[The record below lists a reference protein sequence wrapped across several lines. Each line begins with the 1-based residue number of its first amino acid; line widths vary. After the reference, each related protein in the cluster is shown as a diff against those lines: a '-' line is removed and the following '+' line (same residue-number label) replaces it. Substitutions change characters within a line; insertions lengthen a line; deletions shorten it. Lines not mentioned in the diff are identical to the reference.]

1 MSITKETLEKI
12 VSNNNPA
19 DLVFVETGTWTGD
32 TVQKAL
38 DIGFKEIKTIE
49 LSVEHFN
56 NACQR
61 FKNNLNVSLYNGDS
75 SEQLQNIIY
84 DISDKIVF
92 WLDAHYSGGDTA
104 LGKQIC
110 PLYAELDVISK
121 HKRNDHIILIDDIRD
136 VHNCYM
142 RVTLNDLIQKIKSIN
157 SNYKIYYVDGHTT
170 NDILVAFI

>member
-19 DLVFVETGTWTGD
+19 DLVFIETGTWIGD
-32 TVQKAL
+32 TIQKAL
-38 DIGFKEIKTIE
+38 DIGFKEIKSIE
-49 LSVEHFN
+49 LSVDLFN
-56 NACQR
+56 KARQR
-61 FKNNLNVSLYNGDS
+61 FKNNINVSLYNGDS
-75 SEQLQNIIY
+75 AEQMQNIIY

-92 WLDAHYSGGDTA
+92 WLDAHYSGGETA

-136 VHNCYM
+136 VHNGYM
-142 RVTLNDLIQKIKSIN
+142 RVTLNELIQKLKLIN
-157 SNYKIYYVDGHTT
+157 PDYKIYYVDGHTK

>member
-19 DLVFVETGTWTGD
+19 DLVFIETGTWIGD
-32 TVQKAL
+32 TIQKAL
-38 DIGFKEIKTIE
+38 DIGFKEIKSIE
-49 LSVEHFN
+49 LSVDLFN
-56 NACQR
+56 KARQR
-61 FKNNLNVSLYNGDS
+61 FKNNINVSLYNGDS
-75 SEQLQNIIY
+75 AEQMQNIIY

-92 WLDAHYSGGDTA
+92 WLDAHYSGGKTA

-121 HKRNDHIILIDDIRD
+121 HKRNDNIILIDDIRD
-136 VHNCYM
+136 VHNGYM
-142 RVTLNDLIQKIKSIN
+142 RVTLNELIQKLKLIN
-157 SNYKIYYVDGHTT
+157 PDYKIYYVDGHTK

>member
-56 NACQR
+56 N
-61 FKNNLNVSLYNGDS
+61 
-75 SEQLQNIIY
+75 
-84 DISDKIVF
+84 
-92 WLDAHYSGGDTA
+92 
-104 LGKQIC
+104 
-110 PLYAELDVISK
+110 
-121 HKRNDHIILIDDIRD
+121 
-136 VHNCYM
+136 
-142 RVTLNDLIQKIKSIN
+142 
-157 SNYKIYYVDGHTT
+157 
-170 NDILVAFI
+170 